1 MQHGT
6 RFARRTHWRS
16 HAVARDAMMRRTAAH
31 CGSALRQ
38 RMWQRQR
45 PKPNR
50 TDVVAQQGI

>member
-38 RMWQRQR
+38 RQR